1 MAGIFF
7 MDTSAPIGV
16 FDSGTGGLSVWTE
29 LVSELP
35 HESMIYVADSVH
47 APYGTK
53 TRSFIT
59 DRSSA
64 ITTFLTGQGCKLIV
78 VACNTATGAAI
89 TTLRREFNIPF
100 IGVEPAVKPAAMES
114 KTGHIG
120 VLATAQTFKGEHFKR
135 SIGLYAD
142 SVELH
147 VRAGTGLVEL
157 IENGM
162 IDSPET
168 KELLIKYL
176 MPMVDKGIDQ
186 LVLGCTHYPF
196 LIPVIRE
203 ILPAG
208 IRIIDPAPAVARQTR
223 KVLEE
228 SNGLNSRLSVI
239 GYQFYSTGD
248 TGKLRSA
255 IAQFAGKQY
264 VVHQLSGMPLAI
276 SGQSS

>member
-1 MAGIFF
+1 
-7 MDTSAPIGV
+7 MDTVSPIGI
-16 FDSGTGGLSVWTE
+16 FDSGIGGLSVWNE
-29 LVSELP
+29 LRLEIP
-35 HESMIYVADSVH
+35 HESMIYVADSAN

-53 TRSFIT
+53 SRSFIT
-59 DRSSA
+59 LRSRA
-64 ITTFLTGQGCKLIV
+64 ITRFLIDQGCKLIV

-135 SIGLYAD
+135 SIGLYAH

-147 VRAGTGLVEL
+147 ERAGTGLVEL
-157 IENGM
+157 IEKGM
-162 IDSPET
+162 INSPEARA
-168 KELLIKYL
+168 LLTKYL
-176 MPMVDKGIDQ
+176 LPMVEQGIDQ

-196 LIPVIRE
+196 LIPIIE
-203 ILPAG
+203 GILPAG

-228 SNGLNSRLSVI
+228 HNGLNSSSAFPV
-239 GYQFYSTGD
+239 YDFYTTGD
-248 TGKLRSA
+248 PGNLRKVLGQLTG
-255 IAQFAGKQY
+255 AQYLVTQIGG
-264 VVHQLSGMPLAI
+264 LPLAV